1 MRRTTP
7 AEPIEPIEPAEP
19 LFKTIKGQYA
29 PRANPEH
36 DNCYL
41 FHVKHDALPF
51 NNNNHIFKGEN
62 DHGKRNA

>member
-1 MRRTTP
+1 M
-7 AEPIEPIEPAEP
+7 EPP
-19 LFKTIKGQYA
+19 KGLTL
-29 PRANPEH
+29 NLITFI
-36 DNCYL
+36 L